1 MKTILRIYFWCVL
14 ALLTIPLL
22 ASEQKTAL
30 DEYVA
35 KPDAAYTFE
44 HVATERRLLY
54 TTYFLTMTSQQW
66 RNSSEVDRPV
76 WEHELSI
83 TVPLGSHLE
92 DNRTAILFISGGNND
107 DPPAT
112 KTNEQIAA
120 LSVLSQSVV
129 AVVRQVPNQPLHFLE
144 EDPPRPRSEDAVLAY
159 SLRRFLDSCNS
170 KATVCDWEWPV
181 HLAMTKAAVRAMNT
195 VQSFLHQRSVLIKD
209 FVVVGGSKRGW
220 TTWLTAAV
228 DPRVKAIV
236 PISFD
241 MLNMEPQIDRH
252 WAAYGGTYSE
262 ALDDYTELNV
272 FCSAR
277 GTASGQKLREIIDP
291 YEYRDRLTMPKLII
305 NSAGDQFFLPD
316 SSQLYYKDLLGD
328 NRLRYTFN
336 TDHSQEQVETDIL
349 VRAVSWLNDI
359 RRGKTLPSY
368 AWEIQNDTLLV
379 KTSGPVKAVSLWQAT
394 DAENPESRDF
404 RLQTIG
410 PVWTKQELQS
420 LGDGRYEAA
429 LETPIQGTW
438 TAYSIEVVFKEP
450 SILEANQVFTT
461 DVVVRPNS
469 LPRDPNDHC
478 MNP

>member
-14 ALLTIPLL
+14 ALPAIPLL

-44 HVATERRLLY
+44 HVATERRFFY

-83 TVPLGSHLE
+83 TVPLGLPE
-92 DNRTAILFISGGNND
+92 DNRTAILLISGGNND
-107 DPPAT
+107 DPTAT
-112 KTNEQIAA
+112 KTDEQIAT

-129 AVVRQVPNQPLHFLE
+129 AAVRQVPNQPLHFLE
-144 EDPPRPRSEDAVLAY
+144 EDPPRPRSEDAILAY
-159 SLRRFLDSCNS
+159 SIRRFLDSCNS
-170 KATVCDWEWPV
+170 EAIMCDWEWPV
-181 HLAMTKAAVRAMNT
+181 HLAMTKAAVRAMDA
-195 VQSFLHQRSVLIKD
+195 VQNFLHQRFLFVED
-209 FVVVGGSKRGW
+209 FVLAGGSKRGW
-220 TTWLTAAV
+220 TTWLTAAA
-228 DPRVKAIV
+228 DPRVKAII

-252 WAAYGGTYSE
+252 WAAYGGTYSA

-336 TDHSQEQVETDIL
+336 TDHSQGQMETDIL
-349 VRAVSWLNDI
+349 VRAVSWFNDI

-420 LGDGRYEAA
+420 LGDGRYGAA
-429 LETPIQGTW
+429 LETPVQGTW
-438 TAYSIEVVFKEP
+438 IANSIEVVFKEP
-450 SILEANQVFTT
+450 SILEEDQVFTT